1 MSKKDMIRKA
11 LLLNNVCEDDIVVVK
26 TDTTTFHIHLFNM
39 LVLLLYN
46 FSLQKKMSP
55 ENIFHFI
62 MKNFNEILDTT
73 ITEIEIALL
82 HFSSMYDEDGAE
94 EIELHNKDECLLV
107 VAMQNKFNIKLE
119 KIIEV

>member
-11 LLLNNVCEDDIVVVK
+11 LLLKNVCEDDIVVVE

-46 FSLQKKMSP
+46 FVLQNNMSTADV
-55 ENIFHFI
+55 FDFI
-62 MKNFNEILDTT
+62 MQNFNEILDTT
-73 ITEIEIALL
+73 ITELEIALL
-82 HFSSMYDEDGAE
+82 HFCNMYEDDGAE
-94 EIELHNKDECLLV
+94 EVELHNKDECWLV
-107 VAMQNKFNIKLE
+107 VAIQNKLNTKLE